1 MKKIAIIGAGYMA
14 RIIAEEARKKKVK
27 SICFSNDLDSVAKE
41 SVDLFCPISIF
52 EKDKIIDVC
61 KSENVNG
68 VIATTELT
76 IEIANYVAEKLG
88 LITNPLDVM
97 KKITNKAYVRN
108 MTNGITGLSTPEFY
122 LISNEKEI
130 DRVNKFPVIV
140 KPTQLGGKRGIT
152 VANNEDE
159 LRKAVKYAQE
169 AIGQREQKIIVEEF
183 LNGGNEYSVEGL
195 SFGGKHY
202 IIQVTEKISSGAP
215 HCVEL
220 GHRQPANISSEMR
233 KRIEKVLTGVFDR
246 LQLKNGA
253 SHTEIKII
261 DNRIYLI
268 EINFRPG
275 GDHIAS
281 PLTELST
288 GYSYIGGA
296 IDIALGCFEEPHIEQ
311 NKQKYAG
318 VLFVTK
324 QTKKY
329 EKFFNGYENEEW
341 MYKINHV
348 SKELQD
354 ITHNDGFNTNYI
366 MYCSEKGIPKGLE

>member
-1 MKKIAIIGAGYMA
+1 MKIAIIGAN
-14 RIIAEEARKKKVK
+14 EFQNKLVKKAKNLGIETHVFAWDEGA
-27 SICFSNDLDSVAKE
+27 IAKE
-41 SVDLFCPISIF
+41 SSDYFYPLSIT
-52 EKDKIIDVC
+52 EKDKI
-61 KSENVNG
+61 
-68 VIATTELT
+68 L
-76 IEIANYVAEKLG
+76 EIC
-88 LITNPLDVM
+88 
-97 KKITNKAYVRN
+97 KKIKIDGICSIGSDLAVLTVNYIAKELNLVGNTLNSTLFSTNKYEMRKK
-108 MTNGITGLSTPEFY
+108 MSKDGLPCPKFLLLENFERKFIEGQE
-122 LISNEKEI
+122 ISY
-130 DRVNKFPVIV
+130 PVIV

-296 IDIALGCFEEPHIEQ
+296 IDIALGCFEKPHIEQ

-348 SKELQD
+348 SE
-354 ITHNDGFNTNYI
+354 
-366 MYCSEKGIPKGLE
+366 